1 MKKTLYAAAIALLI
15 ISSNALSDDNIKK
28 EIIDRC
34 RSQMG
39 EYGASMVKACVD
51 QDLQA
56 VSALDKYSGKYGLIV
71 DRCMAQMRDYGYS
84 MVKACADQD
93 IEAEKAL
100 SEY

>member
-1 MKKTLYAAAIALLI
+1 MKKVLAIASMVFAAPI
-15 ISSNALSDDNIKK
+15 GAIADENIKK

-51 QDLQA
+51 QDIEAANALSKYPDQYDPI
-56 VSALDKYSGKYGLIV
+56 VS
-71 DRCMAQMRDYGYS
+71 RCMNQMREYGYS
-84 MVKACADQD
+84 MVKECADQD

-100 SEY
+100 SNY

>member
-1 MKKTLYAAAIALLI
+1 MKKLMLVLTVMVVATAPSLADA
-15 ISSNALSDDNIKK
+15 DVKK

-51 QDLQA
+51 QDIEA
-56 VSALDKYSGKYGLIV
+56 ANAITKYPDKYKEIV
-71 DRCMAQMRDYGYS
+71 ARCMGQMREYGFS

-100 SEY
+100 SNY